1 MKKMSR
7 RLMTQKILRL
17 EADNEDIH
25 SSLLA
30 QGEKVI
36 SLRKDVEMLRDFLQV
51 RVEQAKLVK
60 IKKDPSR

>member
-1 MKKMSR
+1 
-7 RLMTQKILRL
+7 MTQKILRL